1 MFAGYKEAGLAC
13 WREKGITGLSEE
25 LMKRGAPEHRCGGGL
40 GHGGGRHLLFF
51 FTCQKR
57 NKERWKEMKGKPRI
71 PLSHEMWDKTTLWR
85 KWTWEGWEIPA
96 NVRLGGL
103 ANREE
108 WMPRAGLQ
116 ASSPCAMPPI
126 FPFPH
131 LRGTSDQSSSWIF
144 QSCVFSSDCGKCVT
158 HWVTSTT
165 CYHFLSF
172 HFPKQVGT
180 GKPWGGWGH
189 AADMW
194 TYPVLSW
201 RKMKGILTS
210 ESGDFISMPLN
221 EYVYAI
227 KYF

>member
-1 MFAGYKEAGLAC
+1 
-13 WREKGITGLSEE
+13 
-25 LMKRGAPEHRCGGGL
+25 MKRGSPEHRCGGGL
-40 GHGGGRHLLFF
+40 VMEEEDTCFFFYVSKKGTRKGGRKWRESLVFLFP
-51 FTCQKR
+51 
-57 NKERWKEMKGKPRI
+57 MKCETRPPCEESGLGKVEKPRC
-71 PLSHEMWDKTTLWR
+71 LSD
-85 KWTWEGWEIPA
+85 WEGWQTGRSGCPGQGCRPHHHA
-96 NVRLGGL
+96 LC
-103 ANREE
+103 
-108 WMPRAGLQ
+108 PPF
-116 ASSPCAMPPI
+116 SPFLICG
-126 FPFPH
+126 
-131 LRGTSDQSSSWIF
+131 GTSDQSSSWIF
-144 QSCVFSSDCGKCVT
+144 QSCVLSSDCGKCVT